1 MAFRWPIKDPDE
13 RLDYSIDWSRFL
25 GTATIASTVW
35 SVKSNA
41 YNTETI
47 IADGQTLTAASSS
60 ATTDSIAKI
69 GATTLDSPTQICTIQ
84 IEGGIANTDYTWFC
98 SMTDSTGS
106 IAKRSI
112 KLSVRDK

>member
-1 MAFRWPIKDPDE
+1 MSFRWPIKDPDE
-13 RLDYSIDWSRFL
+13 RLDYSVDWSRFL

-41 YNTETI
+41 YNTETT

-60 ATTDSIAKI
+60 ATT
-69 GATTLDSPTQICTIQ
+69 LDSTSQICTIQ
-84 IEGGIANTDYTWFC
+84 IEGGVANREYTWFC

-106 IAKRSI
+106 VAKRSI
-112 KLSVRDK
+112 KLAVRDK